1 MANLDISV
9 IVICHNEERCIRAAR
24 ESLAA
29 QNYPASSF
37 EVVVVENAS
46 TDKTAEVVREFVQ
59 DHPNMRLVRTSRRG
73 IAPSRNQGLSEA
85 RFAHVAFTDAD
96 CIADANWLS
105 ALDAAFREERMK
117 DDRVAAVGGPNLMPA
132 DSTFFRRAVA
142 IAVSNYWGNH
152 GSVQGAQ
159 FKARVLVDHL
169 PTLNVM
175 YDRSRALQVG
185 GFDENQG
192 NIAEDVD
199 ISHQLR
205 WRGYILIYE
214 SRAIV
219 RHRWRESIWTWAKN
233 MEVYGKGRSWLMKKD
248 RRYIKLQL
256 AAPLLTLLSLLA
268 ACFFPISVW
277 LAAPFAAYLAMT
289 ALVSLYACL
298 VAHKPHYVFHVFV
311 IYIVTHIAYAVGQI
325 HGLMSP
331 RGSDIR

>member
-1 MANLDISV
+1 
-9 IVICHNEERCIRAAR
+9 
-24 ESLAA
+24 
-29 QNYPASSF
+29 
-37 EVVVVENAS
+37 
-46 TDKTAEVVREFVQ
+46 
-59 DHPNMRLVRTSRRG
+59 
-73 IAPSRNQGLSEA
+73 
-85 RFAHVAFTDAD
+85 
-96 CIADANWLS
+96 
-105 ALDAAFREERMK
+105 MK